1 MRDFDDPEFKDMKGI
16 TVREIHRREVMLE
29 DRDGL
34 SQESLNYSFRSQSS
48 SFQLEEQFT
57 DRVIREEVIGY
68 VEAMKGLSIERPD
81 SFGDLHSTLMDLME
95 KNLVRRVIYLDDRMR
110 EYEEIVLDE

>member
-1 MRDFDDPEFKDMKGI
+1 MRDFDDPDFKDMKGI

-29 DRDGL
+29 DRGDL
-34 SQESLNYSFRSQSS
+34 TQEAVKYTARSQSS
-48 SFQLEEQFT
+48 SFQLEQEFT

-68 VEAMKGLSIERPD
+68 VEAMKGLSIQRPK
-81 SFGDLHSTLMDLME
+81 SFGDLHSKLMDLME

-110 EYEEIVLDE
+110 EYEEVVLSE